1 MISIEGIQ
9 RTEQAHIYMIEFSL
23 SFYVE
28 ISTDIDFF
36 PLFFFFFFL
45 FPCQPDLAINLYIQ
59 FHRTWFLTIYLH
71 GGKGPLKS
79 IFIFILI
86 YK

>member
-36 PLFFFFFFL
+36 PLFFFFFF
-45 FPCQPDLAINLYIQ
+45 FSPE
-59 FHRTWFLTIYLH
+59 TIFSH
-71 GGKGPLKS
+71 QIKNTV
-79 IFIFILI
+79 
-86 YK
+86 